1 MFFQLHPAILSL
13 PAGTPSLLFRVVMR
27 AALQPPISNY
37 RDLQIRLV
45 FRPGMEG
52 RRKPLKYKP
61 LERTSVFA
69 GNSPTPMSILVVSR
83 PEQTAFLRSVYFPA
97 EKLYL
102 IAFVGQLSTHVPQRM
117 HSAFSILFDFTI
129 SSTGRL
135 MGQCLSHR
143 WQPLHALDSTVS
155 FKEGQLEMFLTFL
168 KLSLGE
174 TCQKIFGRKGVRK
187 PKGAASF
194 ISCLFQ

>member
-1 MFFQLHPAILSL
+1 
-13 PAGTPSLLFRVVMR
+13 MR

-61 LERTSVFA
+61 QEQMSVFA
-69 GNSPTPMSILVVSR
+69 GNSPTPISILVVSR

-135 MGQCLSHR
+135 IGQYFSHK
-143 WQPLHALDSTVS
+143 WQLLHALGFTVS
-155 FKEGQLEMFLTFL
+155 FSEGQLKIFLTFL
-168 KLSLGE
+168 P
-174 TCQKIFGRKGVRK
+174 IIRN
-187 PKGAASF
+187 GA
-194 ISCLFQ
+194 IQQIW